1 MRNQTSKK
9 RLLPYSKDNFPMYNI
24 WYKDFFNI
32 HNQIFA
38 FIEKNIE
45 NYNKKLDEIFF
56 EWLNKPINGSK
67 FMFEI
72 KKEFM
77 AIADNVLL
85 QEIMDCQQKK
95 NEYSFVIG
103 PFQKYLEFI
112 ANDDSPIDI
121 DIDMYPDTNP
131 EYSILEK
138 QPIIQDYIEETN
150 IDDDYYLSFFQ

>member
-1 MRNQTSKK
+1 
-9 RLLPYSKDNFPMYNI
+9 
-24 WYKDFFNI
+24 
-32 HNQIFA
+32 
-38 FIEKNIE
+38 
-45 NYNKKLDEIFF
+45 
-56 EWLNKPINGSK
+56 
-67 FMFEI
+67 MFEI

-112 ANDDSPIDI
+112 ANDDSPIAI